1 MLREFNRVLTIA
13 LLAIPTLAFA
23 GPPSGSGYDKL
34 VLDENVD
41 KPIGV
46 NGSVWNL
53 GDWDRSFSDPRAD
66 ALHQHNDKLWLNTYT
81 ENGRHRIGFVCT
93 RGNFERK
100 YGYIEARIKFKSRS
114 GLNGAFWLQSIDNEV
129 AIRREYQNQ
138 IRPFNGYGYDD
149 LEYFG
154 AEIDIVEAL
163 AVHKG
168 ADYKNKWV
176 FNIHWGGYLDEN
188 RNDPMA
194 KSYPRRSVATEH
206 QLLRNNQ
213 NLVGEWHVFSLL
225 WTPDYYSFYID
236 GEQNNF
242 QQKVVIRQGVSRHRQ
257 YIILSLNA
265 DKHLTNW
272 HGASPR
278 EGFGPKSN
286 PRVGA
291 IVDYVRWWQDDELDA
306 AQSGVVPGPH
316 LRSNAEVP
324 LCRFD

>member
-23 GPPSGSGYDKL
+23 GPPPGSGYDKL
-34 VLDENVD
+34 VLDENFD

-176 FNIHWGGYLDEN
+176 FNIHWGDTWMKIATIPWPKFIQDVLLQRSISFFAIIRTSLASGTCSVSCGHPTIIRFTL
-188 RNDPMA
+188 MA
-194 KSYPRRSVATEH
+194 NKIISSRRSSSGKESRGTANT
-206 QLLRNNQ
+206 
-213 NLVGEWHVFSLL
+213 
-225 WTPDYYSFYID
+225 SFCH
-236 GEQNNF
+236 
-242 QQKVVIRQGVSRHRQ
+242 ST
-257 YIILSLNA
+257 
-265 DKHLTNW
+265 LT
-272 HGASPR
+272 S
-278 EGFGPKSN
+278 
-286 PRVGA
+286 
-291 IVDYVRWWQDDELDA
+291 I
-306 AQSGVVPGPH
+306 
-316 LRSNAEVP
+316 
-324 LCRFD
+324 